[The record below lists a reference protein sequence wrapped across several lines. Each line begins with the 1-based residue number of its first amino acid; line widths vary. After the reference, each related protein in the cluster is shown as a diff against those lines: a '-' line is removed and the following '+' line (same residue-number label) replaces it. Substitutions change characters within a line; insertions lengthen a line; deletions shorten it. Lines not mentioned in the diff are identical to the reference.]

1 MLGLCFAVA
10 LCGRFVSWGRRSA
23 QCGDELFE
31 TASRKYY
38 PLRHWQWSGIPPL
51 EAGFVPDPHY
61 LCSESMTFSEP
72 VTRLLSSAS
81 SRYGIVDVN
90 PFFNDNTSEILL
102 LIQSRG
108 SRFEYAL
115 AFPHGK
121 AVQAILANPM
131 PPPAMVFPYENGLAI
146 LANFFG
152 PAKGVYLLPL
162 PLKSGTT
169 LELTPASS
177 PQFAK
182 VAMAFKSVGQE
193 QTTRD
198 QFCES
203 RRNDFIAFYEKYGGS
218 CNQGSRADSDVNGDF
233 AYFWLGD
240 PPTKR

>member
-51 EAGFVPDPHY
+51 EGGFV
-61 LCSESMTFSEP
+61 
-72 VTRLLSSAS
+72 
-81 SRYGIVDVN
+81 VDVN

-131 PPPAMVFPYENGLAI
+131 PPPAMVFPYDNGLAI